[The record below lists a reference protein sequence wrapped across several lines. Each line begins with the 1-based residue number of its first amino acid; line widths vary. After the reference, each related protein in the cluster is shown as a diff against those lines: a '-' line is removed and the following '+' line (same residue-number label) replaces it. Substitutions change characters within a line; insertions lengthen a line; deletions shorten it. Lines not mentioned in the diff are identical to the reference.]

1 MSRSGPVR
9 RWSAA
14 VAALVALGVVAA
26 CAPPPPDAG
35 FSDPPADLSVE
46 RPGQVIRSRPWTYS
60 TDATTQ
66 AGVPGIRATQVLYR
80 STDALGAPIA
90 VSGTV
95 LVPERPWT
103 GPGPRPLVSYAVGT
117 HGVSDDC
124 APSKLMAQGLEYE
137 SGTIQRLL
145 DLGWAVAVTDM
156 EGLGTPGLHTYVVG
170 RSEGHAVLDMARAAL
185 ALPATGVPPDAPVGI
200 MGYSQ
205 GGGSAAWAAELAP
218 TYAPELHLVGVA
230 AGGTVADPL
239 AIARADEGTPW
250 IGLVL
255 LTALGFDA
263 AYPELDL
270 DSYLNETGRAMAE
283 DGRRFCIMSLAGIA
297 TLVDAAGTSTGDYVT
312 DVNPLDTPAWQQ
324 RLRENTLGGAAPSVP
339 VLMQHGYWDG
349 TVPYPQAEQLR
360 ATWCAAGAD
369 VTWRTL
375 FGEHV
380 LGFVLAAEPAVAFLA
395 DRFAGR
401 PAPDGCSEPRP
412 G

>member
-1 MSRSGPVR
+1 MSRSGPLR
-9 RWSAA
+9 RRSA
-14 VAALVALGVVAA
+14 VIAALAALGIVAA

-35 FSDPPADLSVE
+35 FSDPPADVAAD

-60 TDATTQ
+60 TDATTR

-80 STDALGAPIA
+80 STDALGAAIG
-90 VSGTV
+90 VTGTV

-103 GPGPRPLVSYAVGT
+103 GPGPRPLVSYAVGS

-137 SGTIQRLL
+137 SGNIQRLL

-185 ALPATGVPPDAPVGI
+185 ALPDAGIDPDAPIGI

-270 DSYLNETGRAMAE
+270 DSYLNETGRAMAA
-283 DGRRFCIMSLAGIA
+283 DGRQFCVMSLAGIA
-297 TLVDAAGTSTGDYVT
+297 TLVNAAGTSTGDYVT
-312 DVNPLDTPAWQQ
+312 DVNPLDAPAWQQ
-324 RLRENTLGGAAPSVP
+324 RLRENTLGGAAPTVP

-360 ATWCAAGAD
+360 QEWCAAGAD

-375 FGEHV
+375 FAEHV
-380 LGFVLAAEPAVAFLA
+380 LGFVLAAEPAIAFLA

-401 PAPDGCSEPRP
+401 PAPDGCSEPR
-412 G
+412 GT